1 MIIIM
6 SFVDID
12 ECTANTDNC
21 DDDDRAV
28 CTNTN
33 GGFIC
38 TCKQGFTGD
47 GISCTGIIVKYRQ
60 SLYNKWKFGEKY
72 SELITCGV

>member
-1 MIIIM
+1 M

-47 GISCTGIIVKYRQ
+47 GISCTGFIVKYRPINSKKKETHQ
-60 SLYNKWKFGEKY
+60 IG
-72 SELITCGV
+72 CQ